1 MKISQHEHKRLAN
14 IIEDNVRQNKYKEQ
28 DNIKNVQLLKKI
40 VEAEKEIDKIKLLL
54 TEFNL
59 KYKTDINIYLRR
71 NSIEDDIL
79 EPYKK
84 EIDLKYN
91 LLIQNITQI
100 LLIESEKAETYEWLI
115 LVLNNKFNIQLN

>member
-91 LLIQNITQI
+91 LLIKNITQI